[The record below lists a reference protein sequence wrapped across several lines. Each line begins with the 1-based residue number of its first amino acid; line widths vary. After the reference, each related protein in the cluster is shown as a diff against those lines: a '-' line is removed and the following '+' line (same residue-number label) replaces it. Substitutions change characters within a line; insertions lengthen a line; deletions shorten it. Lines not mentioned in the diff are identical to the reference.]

1 MEICSCLETLPYKDN
16 FILRILIIVSP
27 QQVTTYLL
35 TYTFNIT
42 LYGHFYSVQTEF
54 SISLCMHIQLYSH
67 RAVVRGRAE
76 GAFFCPHFIE
86 LESLEERTEI
96 EICVQSIMLRPPDL
110 ET

>member
-1 MEICSCLETLPYKDN
+1 MEIRLCLKTLPYKDN

-54 SISLCMHIQLYSH
+54 SISLRMQTYNYVATEPSLEGGL
-67 RAVVRGRAE
+67 RGL
-76 GAFFCPHFIE
+76 FCPLFIE
-86 LESLEERTEI
+86 S
-96 EICVQSIMLRPPDL
+96 
-110 ET
+110 